1 MRLLGPHNLKVAVMI
16 RVVLG
21 AFACAL
27 AATAFVMLESNRET
41 TRGLEAKAD
50 MISSNLEMQLL
61 RIAANLDMQ
70 SRFPDWEFLADQAL
84 EEGLCFGFSE
94 ADGRKVRSS
103 CVGSGRGVEVVP
115 AWFATAYRALFGAPS
130 ALERPVVAR
139 GKTHGTVTVTID
151 PAVSVLRAWQDA
163 SRIVSVT
170 VMTVLLLCGLVYVA
184 IDRALRPANDIVAGL
199 NRLAHGELGHR
210 LPRFRLAELDR
221 ISEVVNHMAAELE
234 ATMSER
240 QDYARR
246 LVVAQE
252 AERQRLARELH
263 DEFGQSL
270 AAINAIAA
278 SIETTAQSQCPE
290 IIPEAR
296 SLAEI
301 ARKMMG
307 ELRGTLLRLRPA
319 VVDEIGLV
327 ASLKS
332 LVAGWNGRMGNE
344 TRFAIEAEGDFD
356 GLPDAAAVSLYRIA
370 QEGLTNA
377 AKHAEARHVTL
388 TLQRGAQTVP
398 AAGETSS
405 VMLTIEDDGKGYE
418 PGDARKPG
426 LGLSGVRERIAMFGG
441 SLTLTGRP
449 GGGTRLAVT
458 LPAGLV
464 QEAA

>member
-1 MRLLGPHNLKVAVMI
+1 MPSLGPHNLKVAVMI

-41 TRGLEAKAD
+41 TRTLEAKAD
-50 MISSNLEMQLL
+50 MISSNLQMQLL
-61 RIAANLDMQ
+61 RISANLDVMA
-70 SRFPDWEFLADQAL
+70 RFPDWEFLADHAL
-84 EEGLCFGFSE
+84 EEGLCIE
-94 ADGRKVRSS
+94 LANADGHKVRSS
-103 CVGSGRGVEVVP
+103 CLGSGKDADAVP
-115 AWFATAYRALFGAPS
+115 GWFASAYRAVFAS
-130 ALERPVVAR
+130 VDASQRSVIAR
-139 GKTHGTVTVTID
+139 GKSYGTVTVTIN
-151 PAVSVLRAWQDA
+151 PAISILRAWEDA
-163 SRIVSVT
+163 SRILSVT
-170 VMTVLLLCGLVYVA
+170 VVTVLLLCGLVYLV

-199 NRLAHGELGHR
+199 NCLAHGELGHR
-210 LPRFRLAELDR
+210 LPRFQLAELDR
-221 ISEVVNHMAAELE
+221 ISEVVNHMATELE
-234 ATMSER
+234 STMSER

-290 IIPEAR
+290 IIPEAQ

-332 LVAGWNGRMGNE
+332 LVAGWNGRMGND
-344 TRFAIEAEGDFD
+344 TRFELEAEGNFD
-356 GLPDAAAVSLYRIA
+356 GLSDAVSVNLYRIA

-388 TLQRGAQTVP
+388 TLQRAPQAAP
-398 AAGETSS
+398 AADKS
-405 VMLTIEDDGKGYE
+405 VILTIEDDGKGYE
-418 PGDARKPG
+418 PGDTREPG

-441 SLTLTGRP
+441 SLTLSQRP
-449 GGGTRLAVT
+449 EGGTRLAVT
-458 LPAGLV
+458 LPAGLI